1 VSDVTELSNIAQMG
15 ALVGDPVRA
24 LIVGALMDGTEHAA
38 GELAVLAGATPQ
50 AASPHLALT
59 ATAVGG
65 RSGHSESSDHIVA
78 VDLSVP
84 REMLRPR
91 KTRNRDAGASFRH
104 GLCGLFRRRDR
115 LRWRSIE
122 THRA

>member
-50 AASPHLALT
+50 AASPHLALLVDGGLLT
-59 ATAVGG
+59 VSARGIGTTVCATL
-65 RSGHSESSDHIVA
+65 RSLTRSK
-78 VDLSVP
+78 LS
-84 REMLRPR
+84 
-91 KTRNRDAGASFRH
+91 
-104 GLCGLFRRRDR
+104 R
-115 LRWRSIE
+115 LRLKLLSKRRSAS
-122 THRA
+122 TPP